1 MKSLFNYF
9 KALSLALLAVAAVSC
24 EDPIEETPK
33 VEDLLLQLES
43 NDIFFE
49 AGETKTVTVAEGQ
62 AFANP
67 TFETPEGWTVVA
79 DAASLAITAPS
90 QESVDGGSAV
100 AYGTIDIKVTV
111 GVTDYVATLG
121 VYMGSII
128 AAESISAT
136 FNDVQVKVIITGVE
150 EYMMYLGTDG
160 AWKESFDEWQA
171 SQDNGM
177 EPKEFGWAG
186 EYFGVFE
193 GSLFDFARNPFK
205 PDYAPLPDHKY
216 ELAILPMVDGK
227 AVKKYTYSDVK
238 LFTLPTAEAGE
249 NGKVVPT
256 FALDDEKTTHSQVY
270 VNISAPDAYITFYS
284 FYREQDYED
293 IGGREQVIKKN
304 LITQGSTSTEDTMV
318 ASWTA
323 MQPGQKLYLAAF
335 SLDMDG
341 NYGQLVIQEFSSKEF
356 LFNEDLKVTLGEI
369 TCSEDGKTVYIP
381 VSTTGGEVDYY
392 RYAYIPSSVSAWN
405 TTYGGTI
412 EKAEVYVASVP
423 NQYYGPKFVYPEDL
437 VNGEIVVS
445 GAGGPYPG
453 TMARILVLAMDAN
466 GVPSRAAYAEY
477 TPTENTFAMIES
489 DQEGYE
495 FGMPTVTYKDVTTEV
510 KNGIPCVYANFNV
523 TLAEGTETAWVCVAG
538 EEYLDGRS
546 ATDLV
551 KEMIDDEYPFMKTKK
566 FTANGV
572 FNGDSM
578 YAVNTED
585 SIKAVFVTWLD
596 TNGKYHETKLMY
608 EPIED
613 AQADLKAAGA

>member
-33 VEDLLLQLES
+33 VEDLLFQLES

-67 TFETPEGWTVVA
+67 TVEAPEGWTVVA

-90 QESVDGGSAV
+90 QESVDGGSAL
-100 AYGTIDIKVTV
+100 AYGKIGIKVTV
-111 GVTDYVATLG
+111 GVTDYVATLS
-121 VYMGSII
+121 VYMGNII
-128 AAESISAT
+128 AAEPLSAT
-136 FNDVQVKVIITGVE
+136 FKDVQVKVIITGVE
-150 EYMMYLGTDG
+150 KYMVYLGTDG
-160 AWKESFDEWQA
+160 TWKDSFDEWQA

-186 EYFGVFE
+186 KYFGVFE
-193 GSLFDFARNPFK
+193 GSLFDFAKNPYK
-205 PDYAPLPDHKY
+205 PNFSPLPDHKY
-216 ELAILPMVDGK
+216 ELAILPMVEGK
-227 AVKKYTYSDVK
+227 AVKQYTYGDVK

-256 FALDDEKTTHSQVY
+256 FALDEENTTHSQVF
-270 VNISAPDAYITFYS
+270 VNITAADAYITFYN
-284 FYREQDYED
+284 FYREQDYEE

-304 LITQGSTSTEDTMV
+304 LITQGGSSTEDTMV

-323 MQPGQKLYLAAF
+323 MQPGQKLYLAAL
-335 SLDMDG
+335 SLDNEG

-392 RYAYIPSSVSAWN
+392 RYAYISSSNASWDTN
-405 TTYGGTI
+405 YGGSV
-412 EKAEVYVASVP
+412 EKAEIYIASVP
-423 NQYYGPKFVYPEDL
+423 NQYYGPKFINPEDL

-453 TMARILVLAMDAN
+453 TMARILVLAMDTD
-466 GVPSRAAYAEY
+466 GIPSRAAYAEY
-477 TPTENTFAMIES
+477 TPSDKSWTIIYATDEN
-489 DQEGYE
+489 YE
-495 FGMPTVTYKDVTTEV
+495 FGMPTVTYKNVVKEMKGDTEV
-510 KNGIPCVYANFNV
+510 FYVNYNV
-523 TLAEGTETAWVCVAG
+523 ELSQDTKAAWVAVAG
-538 EEYLDGRS
+538 EEYTEGRTAYELLKS
-546 ATDLV
+546 MV
-551 KEMIDDEYPFMKTKK
+551 EGGFMYAQKYTS
-566 FTANGV
+566 NGV
-572 FNGDSM
+572 FKADSL
-578 YAVNTED
+578 YSVND
-585 SIKAVFVTWLD
+585 DYGKSAAYVVWLD
-596 TNGKYHETKLMY
+596 TNDCYHETKLMY
-608 EPIED
+608 GPVED
-613 AQADLKAAGA
+613 AQADLKSMGAK